1 MLGHDNLMNFYKTN
15 FALMQHH
22 KYSLADLEGMMPWE
36 RYLYIDLLKNHIKEQ
51 EEKLRDQAAMAKAKA
66 QHAVKQSLATQLR
79 KR

>member
-22 KYSLADLEGMMPWE
+22 KYSLSDLEGMIPWE
-36 RYLYIDLLKNHIKEQ
+36 RYLYVDLLKAFIKEQ
-51 EEKLRDQAAMAKAKA
+51 EEKMRDQAAMRKA
-66 QHAVKQSLATQLR
+66 QAQSQVKQALAPQR